1 MSGLRTGL
9 HDYLALRRSLG
20 YKLERAG
27 AELEG
32 FVSFAEEAGST
43 HVRTEVALS
52 WALRPANPESRWRA
66 DRLAMVRRFARYLH
80 AIDPAHEVPAAG
92 LIPGRRRR
100 PAPFLYSGEQVT
112 SLMTASRGLRSPIRA
127 AAVETVVGL
136 LWSTGLRVAEA
147 IRLDDAD
154 LDAQD
159 RSLLVRESK
168 GGRSRWVPLDDSV
181 VTALLAYMA
190 LRDEMFPRRRCPS
203 LFVSTV
209 GHRLD
214 SSNLGVAFRS
224 VLAMT
229 DIEATANGRFPR
241 LADLRHSFAVTTLTR
256 WHAQRRDVRA
266 LLPVLSTYLGHVSPA
281 STYWYLSAS
290 PDLLAAAAG
299 RLDVETE
306 DPR

>member
-1 MSGLRTGL
+1 M
-9 HDYLALRRSLG
+9 
-20 YKLERAG
+20 
-27 AELEG
+27 
-32 FVSFAEEAGST
+32 
-43 HVRTEVALS
+43 
-52 WALRPANPESRWRA
+52 
-66 DRLAMVRRFARYLH
+66 
-80 AIDPAHEVPAAG
+80 
-92 LIPGRRRR
+92 
-100 PAPFLYSGEQVT
+100 
-112 SLMTASRGLRSPIRA
+112 
-127 AAVETVVGL
+127 ETVIGL

-154 LDAQD
+154 LDTQD

-181 VTALLAYMA
+181 VAALLAYMA
-190 LRDEMFPRRRCPS
+190 LRDEVFPRRRCAS

-214 SSNLGVAFRS
+214 SGNIGVAFRS

-241 LADLRHSFAVTTLTR
+241 LADLRHSFAVTTLVG
-256 WHAQRRDVRA
+256 WHAERRDVRA

-290 PDLLAAAAG
+290 PELLAAAAG
-299 RLDVETE
+299 RLVEIE

>member
-1 MSGLRTGL
+1 MSGLRRGL
-9 HDYLALRRSLG
+9 CDYLTLRRSLG

-27 AELEG
+27 SVLG
-32 FVSFAEEAGST
+32 DFVTFTEEAGSS

-52 WALRPANPESRWRA
+52 WALRTANPESRWRA

-80 AIDPAHEVPAAG
+80 AVDPAHEVPPVG
-92 LIPGRRRR
+92 LIPGHRRR
-100 PAPFLYSGEQVT
+100 PAPFLYSVEQVL
-112 SLMTASRGLRSPIRA
+112 SLMEASRRLRTPIQA
-127 AAVETVVGL
+127 ATVECIIGL

-154 LDAQD
+154 LDAVA
-159 RSLLVRESK
+159 RSLLVRETK

-181 VTALLAYMA
+181 MAALLAYMA
-190 LRDEMFPRRRCPS
+190 LRDEVFPRRRCTS

-214 SSNLGVAFRS
+214 SGNLGVAFRS
-224 VLAMT
+224 TLAMT
-229 DIEATANGRFPR
+229 DIGTTANGRLPR

-256 WHAQRRDVRA
+256 WHGERRDVRA

-290 PDLLAAAAG
+290 PELLAAAAG
-299 RLDVETE
+299 RLGIEME